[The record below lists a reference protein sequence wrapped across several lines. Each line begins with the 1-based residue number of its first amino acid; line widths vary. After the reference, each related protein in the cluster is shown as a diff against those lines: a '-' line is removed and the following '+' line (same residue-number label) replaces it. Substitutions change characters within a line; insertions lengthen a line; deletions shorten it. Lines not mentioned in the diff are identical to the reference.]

1 MRRNG
6 LWCALFFAVAQSV
19 VFVALKRFHSFA
31 ESKLFL
37 LSSEAIVVVAT
48 AIWYVLM
55 QPSPRRKIQ
64 QPIGPTTRHTQQ
76 ETHPTITPQTEKES
90 ILKAEAEEKKCLI
103 EKIRTL
109 EESEIFCKQRLESL
123 EREKADLHAKL
134 SEVEGNLI
142 DAQKKTDSCC
152 QTVQSLTF
160 EVDRI
165 LTQLEQERRAHSI
178 EVRALLRKDNSEET
192 ETQTKKKQAKAA
204 LARVA
209 TPPLPS
215 LLLLLS
221 ACQKGLDLHI
231 AHDWPANEHRPLVRR
246 KFFDLAQ
253 KMVTTPIAI
262 VSLESPTE
270 YYLSPKL
277 PEGLEVNDIRTTIL
291 SYRETFEKLKR
302 FEPYHIIDDRLQGRY
317 VAFRT
322 AWDNLEDFIVLA
334 PN

>member
-6 LWCALFFAVAQSV
+6 LWCTLFFAVAQSV
-19 VFVALKRFHSFA
+19 IFVALKRFHSFA

-55 QPSPRRKIQ
+55 QPAPRRKAQQPNEPTVRYIQ
-64 QPIGPTTRHTQQ
+64 QPTPPPQ
-76 ETHPTITPQTEKES
+76 EAPQTEKALNVET
-90 ILKAEAEEKKCLI
+90 EEKKRLT

-123 EREKADLHAKL
+123 EREKVELHATL
-134 SEVEGNLI
+134 SEVEGNLV

-152 QTVQSLTF
+152 QTIQSLTF

-165 LTQLEQERRAHSI
+165 LTQLEGERRAHSI
-178 EVRALLRKDNSEET
+178 EVRALLRKDESEET
-192 ETQTKKKQAKAA
+192 AAQTKKKQAKTA

-231 AHDWPANEHRPLVRR
+231 ANDWPANEHRPLVRR

-277 PEGLEVNDIRTTIL
+277 PEGIEVNDVRATIL
-291 SYRETFEKLKR
+291 SYSATFEKLKR
-302 FEPYHIIDDRLQGRY
+302 FEPYHIIDDRLKGRY
-317 VAFRT
+317 VAFRA
-322 AWDNLEDFIVLA
+322 AWDNLEDLIVLA
-334 PN
+334 PS